1 MSQTHSTAAELQTD
15 TQDTVVEVSHQS
27 TVCYFQPE
35 TEKLVFL
42 SGKEAADFENHSRD
56 MARRADEFNRSQ
68 ATYSTMLEH
77 YARAAAK
84 GAIPPAEK
92 DILLEQVSAAE
103 VELEE
108 KRKAVRDALGE
119 FSQENM
125 NYDGV
130 MELLPLAKGSN
141 NRPRF
146 SYVRRG
152 YFRDAQEGRR
162 LSQVRL
168 TGRDKRPGSESIYV
182 TDSNGNRR
190 IDAQKLKQQLSSL
203 DAPALSLELKD
214 VLGWAGMEDVLE
226 DLQKDV
232 ALFDWAE
239 SWNENLVGATE
250 LGENVD
256 LSGGAQ
262 VMRYVQNVGMSAEYD
277 PGSGSVAIKAEAKS
291 SLTLASGMTQMTVY
305 VPDRMGWSLNYTTDD
320 GNAFDMGLLRLVLTP
335 SLSGFIGASVV
346 LEGQLQV
353 VTQGEQQL
361 LAGQPGSRLPRF
373 SERRDRGAV
382 FYRQME
388 AQDEG
393 FTLTGQ
399 AFAGATAEVGLK
411 GALQWLK
418 PTPPPDID
426 ASVQEMPKSSG
437 EYVDF
442 CSVAANIG
450 AMGGIGV
457 GGKFHCAFINGKFC
471 FHVAASLCWGAGA
484 KGGLVFE
491 VGTKD
496 ILEFGA
502 WLSYQLYRLNY
513 ALFDVIDRASFDV
526 YTRYCVVQMGDIS
539 SDIYR
544 GYNYFKSSVRSV
556 REEFDE
562 FVESIVEVPSE
573 GLRESKARNR
583 LARNIIGRSES
594 LLSYTPEAKGIL
606 LYLLTR
612 HGKWDDLDY
621 ESYGAYLDRH
631 HARKEAVVCIL
642 RSIQTCREWEKV
654 MCRVSVDGSRHEVP
668 ESLGAAIEK
677 QERELVNFLQ
687 IGFDRD
693 DDLYRK
699 KKEFDE
705 IYGCLK
711 KVPVMGYA
719 LSMNNTVYYS
729 LNAYENPRYTSAAC
743 HSDCQEWQS

>member
-27 TVCYFQPE
+27 AVCYFQPE
-35 TEKLVFL
+35 TEQLVFL
-42 SGKEAADFENHSRD
+42 TGKEAADFENHSRD

-68 ATYSTMLEH
+68 ATYSAMLDH

-92 DILLEQVSAAE
+92 DVLVKQVSAAE

-119 FSQENM
+119 FSQANM

-130 MELLPLAKGSN
+130 MELLPLAKGAN
-141 NRPRF
+141 NKPRF
-146 SYVRRG
+146 SYVRKG
-152 YFRDAQEGRR
+152 YFRNAQEGRR

-203 DAPALSLELKD
+203 DTPALSLELKD

-393 FTLTGQ
+393 LTLTGQ

-418 PTPPPDID
+418 PTPPPDIN
-426 ASVQEMPKSSG
+426 ASAQETPKSSG

-450 AMGGIGV
+450 AMAGIGL
-457 GGKFHCAFINGKFC
+457 GGKFYCTFINGKFC

-496 ILEFGA
+496 ILEFGG

-513 ALFDVIDRASFDV
+513 RFFDLISKESFES
-526 YTRYCVVQMGDIS
+526 YTHWCVVQMVDLKKDVYKKYNNLKANIS
-539 SDIYR
+539 D
-544 GYNYFKSSVRSV
+544 VA
-556 REEFDE
+556 EEFRK
-562 FVESIVEVPSE
+562 FIRSILAAPGKGVD
-573 GLRESKARNR
+573 ESKARNE
-583 LARNIIGRSES
+583 LARNVVEGRAR
-594 LLSYTPEAKGIL
+594 LLIYTPEAKGIL

-621 ESYGAYLDRH
+621 ENYNAHLDRH
-631 HARKEAVVCIL
+631 HHRKEAVVCIL
-642 RSIQTCREWEKV
+642 WSIQTCAEWEKV
-654 MCRVSVDGSRHEVP
+654 MCRVSADGKPRNELEDISSVVCE
-668 ESLGAAIEK
+668 
-677 QERELVNFLQ
+677 QEADLIRFLQ
-687 IGFDRD
+687 IGFNRD
-693 DDLYRK
+693 DDLHKR
-699 KKEFDE
+699 KKEFE
-705 IYGCLK
+705 SIRGCLK
-711 KVPVMGYA
+711 KAPALGYS
-719 LSMNNTVYYS
+719 LSMNNTAYYQI
-729 LNAYENPRYTSAAC
+729 NDCDNPSFLSSSFVAC
-743 HSDCQEWQS
+743 QWT